1 MMRASD
7 ILSLILLAALWGAS
21 FLFMRVAVPEFG
33 AVPLIMV
40 RVSLAAL
47 FLLPFVFWRGRQQV
61 MRQKALPIAIV
72 GIFNSAIPFSLIAFS
87 TLYLTAGFAS
97 ILNAATPMC
106 AAVIAYLWLHQK
118 LTKGAVF
125 GLIIG
130 LTGVILL
137 VWDKVGISDGN
148 TALAILAGL
157 LAAFCYGIAANYS
170 KKHLAGQSTMA
181 IAAGSQ
187 LAAAVFLLPLAILWW
202 PAESPSMSAWINV
215 SVLAIAC
222 TGFAYILY
230 FRLIETAGAANA
242 TTVTFLMP
250 VFGMLWG
257 GIFLDEVV
265 ALNTLIACGVILL
278 GTGMT
283 IGVIK
288 MPAKF
293 VGKARSQG

>member
-7 ILSLILLAALWGAS
+7 IFSLILLAALWGAS

-47 FLLPFVFWRGRQQV
+47 FLLPIVYWRGRQQV

-106 AAVIAYLWLHQK
+106 AAVIAYLWLRQK
-118 LTKGAVF
+118 LTRAAVL
-125 GLIIG
+125 GLVIG
-130 LTGVILL
+130 LVGVTLL
-137 VWDKVGISDGN
+137 VWEKIGFSDGH
-148 TALAILAGL
+148 TVLAILAGL

-170 KKHLAGQSTMA
+170 KKHLAGQSTIA

-187 LAAAVFLLPLAILWW
+187 IAAAVFLLPLAIYWW
-202 PAESPSMSAWINV
+202 PSETPSLAGWINV
-215 SVLAIAC
+215 LVLAIAC

-257 GIFLDEVV
+257 GLFLDEVV
-265 ALNTLIACGVILL
+265 ALETLIACSVILL

-288 MPAKF
+288 LPAKSP
-293 VGKARSQG
+293 VKVSS